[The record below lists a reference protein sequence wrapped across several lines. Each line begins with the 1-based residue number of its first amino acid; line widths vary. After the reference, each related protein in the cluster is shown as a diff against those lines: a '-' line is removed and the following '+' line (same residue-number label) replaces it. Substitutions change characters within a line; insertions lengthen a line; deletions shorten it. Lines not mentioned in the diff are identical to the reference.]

1 MRLAMATDGEVGR
14 TRGKARKNLD
24 SRGRPGMSV
33 EAPGVGEAERGGKAR
48 HNLNTAR
55 IHF

>member
-1 MRLAMATDGEVGR
+1 MATDGEVGR